1 MYQLAKPTQL
11 PLIQV
16 VVIHIDT
23 NTLETLVDLRPREST
38 LAKKRN
44 ALAIIIKHP

>member
-1 MYQLAKPTQL
+1 MRQSTEPTQL

-16 VVIHIDT
+16 VVIHINT
-23 NTLETLVDLRPREST
+23 NPLKALVDLRPRELT

-44 ALAIIIKHP
+44 ALAICI